1 MRSVASAL
9 LLGILLCLPAHA
21 AVTVTSP
28 QPASEPAV
36 KDLGPPRGVC
46 VGTEDECKAKKK
58 DDKPDDKQGRLGKD
72 SFVAG

>member
-9 LLGILLCLPAHA
+9 LFSLLFSLPAHA

-28 QPASEPAV
+28 QASQPAAKE
-36 KDLGPPRGVC
+36 LGPPRGVC

-58 DDKPDDKQGRLGKD
+58 DEKPADRQGFLDRA
-72 SFVAG
+72 VPAG

>member
-1 MRSVASAL
+1 MRSVASAFL
-9 LLGILLCLPAHA
+9 LSLLFSLPAHA

-28 QPASEPAV
+28 QPASEPV
-36 KDLGPPRGVC
+36 VMDLGPPRGVC

-58 DDKPDDKQGRLGKD
+58 DDKPDDKQGLLGKD

>member
-1 MRSVASAL
+1 MRSVASAFF
-9 LLGILLCLPAHA
+9 LGIILALPAHA

-28 QPASEPAV
+28 QVSEPAA

>member
-1 MRSVASAL
+1 MRSVASAF
-9 LLGILLCLPAHA
+9 LLGITLSLSAHA

-28 QPASEPAV
+28 QASEPAV

-58 DDKPDDKQGRLGKD
+58 DDKPDDKQGLLDAD